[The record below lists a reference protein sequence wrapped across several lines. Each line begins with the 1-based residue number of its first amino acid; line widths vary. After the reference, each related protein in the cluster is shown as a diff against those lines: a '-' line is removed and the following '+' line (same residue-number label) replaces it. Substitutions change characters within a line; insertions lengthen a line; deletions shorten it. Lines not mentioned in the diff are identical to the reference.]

1 MRWAIPVVVLLT
13 WTGAIAASAAKEF
26 SDDFHAGL
34 SGRWKTIGGTWEVKD
49 GILRQSD
56 SGPAD
61 PKKAI
66 VVEAGAEDS
75 PDDVTVTARLRF
87 DSTGR
92 DARAGVGVCTDPTT
106 GRGLSLVLHDG
117 KLVWLHDY
125 VAWGPSRAFRYELGK
140 WYWIKLFGRRGDPT
154 ASKWIDEGKEPG
166 ELKGK
171 AWADG
176 EKEPTDWMIRWSDYD
191 DSVRGFAGL
200 NGGAASVSFSHF
212 KIERSPR
219 SPQVPHREAFD
230 LNLNGAWQVHEE
242 PFDCIGEAGLSRVQQ
257 EQDGWLASQ
266 VPGEIHLDLIRAGK
280 MPEPT
285 VGTNMPRCRWPE
297 TKSWWYRTS
306 FELPENRIDYERQ
319 RLVFDGIDLYGQ
331 VFLNGKLIGEAADA
345 FVPAPFD
352 AKPFLRAGIN
362 ELVVRVTAGSEL
374 SHDPAAAGGK
384 IPNPRRRNWESGR
397 VWLRK
402 PAFTYGWDW
411 VDALPNIGIWRGV
424 RLECRRHVVFQDLRL
439 DTVRQGDR
447 VLVEMEA
454 VLENLHARSERACA
468 FELELRPPDAGA
480 PITRHYAIDGM
491 PGRSPVR
498 DLIEIPDAKLWWPN
512 TMGDQLLYGVVA
524 RILDGSGTECDRREF
539 SIGLRTIE
547 LDRSRLP
554 EGSRFCFRVNG
565 KDVFCRGG
573 NIGPQD
579 PILARVSDAKYRA
592 LAAEAKNAH
601 MNMIRINGCSI
612 FEQPAFYDACDRAGI
627 LIFHDFMM
635 TERVYPEND
644 APFVAAVRA
653 EIAAILPLLRSHP
666 CIALWSG
673 NNEANWFNLKQLGEG
688 QKFYNEIF
696 PDLCRQL
703 DPRRAYWQGSPA
715 GGREPNDEASGD
727 CHWWGPAFMNPKM
740 DRRVRPEVFD
750 ECRAKFL
757 SEYGILGPCNL
768 DSIRQYLAPE
778 EMTPTSAAWRLH
790 TNEFEKNTL
799 AAAIR
804 YHYADPSRLSV
815 EDYVKY
821 GQMFQ
826 AIMHGGAMEAL
837 RFRKHDPVNDCAG
850 ALIWSYSDCWGET
863 GWSIIDYYL
872 RRKASYYS
880 FRRACAPIKVIVR
893 RRGSELVTR
902 IVNDTLEPVSCT
914 LEKGW
919 WRLDGTGRELQS
931 QSVNVPTDGMLEVGS
946 EAIPTAQQRDP
957 RQWIYAAVLRDSNA
971 VATDHS
977 ICVLL
982 PYRKLAL
989 QMPRIEVKRTGDNAL
1004 EVSSPVFA
1012 HAVHVEDHG
1021 HELISDNWFDLLP
1034 GVPTHVNVAAG
1045 HDPDAI
1051 RLEAVMPELEK

>member
-1 MRWAIPVVVLLT
+1 MRWAIGVALLLT
-13 WTGAIAASAAKEF
+13 WAGANASSAAKEF

-34 SGRWKTIGGTWEVKD
+34 SDRWKTIGGTWEVKD
-49 GILRQSD
+49 GILRQND

-66 VVEAGAEDS
+66 LVEAGDENSA
-75 PDDVTVTARLRF
+75 DDVTVTARIRLDAQGPF
-87 DSTGR
+87 R
-92 DARAGVGVCTDPTT
+92 DGRAGVSVCTDPKT
-106 GRGLSLVLHDG
+106 GRGLNLVLHDG
-117 KLVWLHDY
+117 KLQWVHDY
-125 VAWGPSRAFRYELGK
+125 VTWGPARPFHSERGK
-140 WYWIKLFGRRGDPT
+140 WYWIKVFQRRGDPT
-154 ASKWIDEGKEPG
+154 ASKWIDEGKEHG
-166 ELKGK
+166 ELRGK

-176 EKEPTDWMIRWSDYD
+176 EKEPAEWMIRWSDYD
-191 DSVRGFAGL
+191 ESAKGFAGL
-200 NGGAASVSFSHF
+200 NGGAAAVSFSQF

-219 SPQVPHREAFD
+219 SPQVAHREAFD

-242 PFDCIGEAGLSRVQQ
+242 PFDCIGEAGLGKL
-257 EQDGWLASQ
+257 EQDGWLASL

-285 VGTNMPRCRWPE
+285 VGTNMPKCRWPE
-297 TKSWWYRTS
+297 TKSWWYRTT
-306 FELPENRIDYERQ
+306 FDLPEDRSEYERQ

-331 VFLNGKLIGEAADA
+331 VFLNGKLIGEAANA
-345 FVPAPFD
+345 LVPASFD
-352 AKPFLRAGIN
+352 AKPFLRPGKNDLI
-362 ELVVRVTAGSEL
+362 VRVTAGSEL
-374 SHDPAAAGGK
+374 SHDPAAVGGK

-402 PAFTYGWDW
+402 PAFEYGWDW

-424 RLECRRHVVFQDLRL
+424 RLESRRHVVFHDLRL

-468 FELELRPPDAGA
+468 LELELHPPDGA
-480 PITRHYAIDGM
+480 TAITRHYAIDAM

-512 TMGDQLLYGVVA
+512 TMGDQPLYRVVA
-524 RILDGSGTECDRREF
+524 RILDGSRTECDRREF

-554 EGSRFCFRVNG
+554 DGSRFCFRVNE
-565 KDVFCRGG
+565 KEVFCRGG

-579 PILARVSDAKYRA
+579 PILARVSDAKYQA
-592 LAAEAKNAH
+592 LISEAKNAH

-612 FEQPAFYDACDRAGI
+612 YEQPAFYDACDRAGI
-627 LIFHDFMM
+627 LIFHDFML
-635 TERVYPEND
+635 TERVFPEND
-644 APFVAAVRA
+644 ASFVAAVRA
-653 EIAAILPLLRSHP
+653 EIAAVLPLLRSHP

-673 NNEANWFNLKQLGEG
+673 NNEANWFNLKQPGEG

-696 PDLCRQL
+696 PDLCREL
-703 DPRRAYWQGSPA
+703 DPRRPYWQGSPA
-715 GGREPNDEASGD
+715 GGREPNDESSGD
-727 CHWWGPAFMNPKM
+727 CHWWEPAFMNPKM
-740 DRRVRPEVFD
+740 DRRIRQEVYD

-757 SEYGILGPCNL
+757 TEYGILGPCSL
-768 DSIRQYLAPE
+768 DSIREYLSRD
-778 EMTPTSAAWRLH
+778 EMSPTSPAWRLH

-837 RFRKHDPVNDCAG
+837 RFRKHDLVNDCEG

-863 GWSIIDYYL
+863 GWSILDYYL
-872 RRKASYYS
+872 RRKASYYW
-880 FRRACAPIKVIVR
+880 FRRACAPVKVIVR
-893 RRGSELVTR
+893 RRGDELVTR
-902 IVNDTLEPVSCT
+902 VVNDTLVPVNCT

-919 WRLDGTGRELQS
+919 WRLDGTSRDVQS
-931 QSVNVPTDGMLEVGS
+931 QTVNVPADGMLEVGA
-946 EAIPTAQQRDP
+946 EKIPAAEQRDP
-957 RQWIYAAVLRDSNA
+957 RQWLYAAVLRDKSGA
-971 VATDHS
+971 ATDQS
-977 ICVLL
+977 ICILL

-989 QMPRIEVKRTGDNAL
+989 KTPQIKVKRVGDDDL
-1004 EVSSPVFA
+1004 EVSSPGFA

-1034 GVPTHVNVAAG
+1034 GARARVHVAAG
-1045 HDPDAI
+1045 HDPGGI
-1051 RLEAVMPELEK
+1051 HFEAVMPELEH